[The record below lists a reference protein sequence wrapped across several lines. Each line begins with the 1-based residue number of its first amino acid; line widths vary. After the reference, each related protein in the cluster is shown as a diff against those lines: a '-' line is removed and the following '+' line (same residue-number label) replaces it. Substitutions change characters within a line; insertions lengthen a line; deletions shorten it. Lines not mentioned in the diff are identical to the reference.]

1 MYSEFGKVRSVKAC
15 RRRNLIKVNEVLNHN
30 QVYAEKE
37 DFDFVLNYI
46 SSRVPKK

>member
-1 MYSEFGKVRSVKAC
+1 MIFKVAIAS
-15 RRRNLIKVNEVLNHN
+15 NDGENVNEHFGQARRFYIGELDT
-30 QVYAEKE
+30 EKE